1 LATKF
6 FALIFHR
13 HMDTGRFPVWPVCRA
28 VFVAALGGLLLSCG
42 GNYTKQVST
51 VTGTTK
57 YLNPNLATQKAEG
70 FETLQINDHGVA
82 EFKVMQRLNAP
93 EYEAPVVQTSQVE
106 GKRPN
111 PIGTSFGTVI
121 TIGLYPLLAPKA
133 FFENTLGHQT
143 SEQVLSTETDK
154 SQEVAT
160 RRLEWVTLPL
170 KTAEIEVQGLGQ
182 PIRRSVKADNAGAF
196 QLDLSTQLM
205 GWLMANEGS
214 PRLRFVCVSCTSNV
228 EDKLVVREKSIP
240 FEVPPVWRLIAS
252 NRRAAQ
258 ANWAADRGIL
268 GDDTNADPRSGRG
281 SAITW
286 REVFAEIQR
295 QSERQL
301 RRMAELPKALVD
313 ENAALLRAKP
323 SPDASITRDEFESKE
338 EFDARLRTARIAE
351 QNKVVAFNRQVE
363 ALDQKIR
370 QFQNSVPKTLSRA
383 QQIQII
389 NETMSDLVGDPVV
402 KSVAYDP
409 DIKRF
414 IVKVAGARQGD
425 RSDVVFTMVTSEE
438 VRANDARELKP
449 QLFYARVFVNLA
461 LTDKGI
467 NPASAQLAVNNRIL
481 EMRYVDKVELP
492 VFETA
497 RLELPAFV
505 LPRKIEPNGVTV
517 TPLVLSEDP
526 EAARMRER
534 LGKLRQDISEKQS
547 STEKDRMRDEI
558 RALEG
563 QLKKMTEGDFV
574 DDLKPLI
581 AGLPARPA
589 NSNVLAMVTGIAEY
603 AELPSVSFADR
614 SAQSFSELIQRQ
626 YGITPANLTLLTNQ
640 EATGVRWMGRLQ
652 AIAKRATENDRLIV
666 YYAGHGAPTPSGK
679 TTILVPQ
686 DSSSNIPEDS
696 PFRLSEIYKILLSS
710 RAKQILV
717 VLDTCFSGRTDDNS
731 LIFKDVAPA
740 FLTSQSGISPPA
752 DPRMTVLT
760 GGGPNDFA
768 NALRPK
774 GHRLF
779 TYHLLKEWARSGAVG
794 RERYALVVDAVAQDA
809 YALKPAFEQRPLWI
823 GSEVPMVK

>member
-1 LATKF
+1 
-6 FALIFHR
+6 
-13 HMDTGRFPVWPVCRA
+13 MNPGRSSAWSVYRA
-28 VFVAALGGLLLSCG
+28 VLAAALGGALLSCG
-42 GNYTKQVST
+42 GTYTKQVST

-70 FETLQINDHGVA
+70 FETLQVNDHGVA
-82 EFKVMQRLNAP
+82 EFKLTQRLNAP

-106 GKRPN
+106 GKHPN

-133 FFENTLGHQT
+133 FFENTVGHQT

-154 SQEVAT
+154 SKEVAT
-160 RRLEWVTLPL
+160 KRLEWVTLPL
-170 KTAEIEVQGLGQ
+170 KTAEIEVQGLGR
-182 PIRRSVKADNAGAF
+182 PIRQSVKTDNAGAF

-205 GWLMANEGS
+205 GWLMANEGA
-214 PRLRFVCVSCTSNV
+214 PKIRFVCLSCVSNV
-228 EDKLVVREKSIP
+228 DDKIVSREKSVG
-240 FEVPPVWRLIAS
+240 FEVPQLWRLIAS
-252 NRRAAQ
+252 NRRGTQ
-258 ANWAADRGIL
+258 ATWAADRGIL
-268 GDDTNADPRSGRG
+268 GEDTNADPRSGRG
-281 SAITW
+281 NSITW

-301 RRMAELPKALVD
+301 RKMAEIPRALLD
-313 ENAALLRAKP
+313 ENSALLRSKP

-338 EFDARLRTARIAE
+338 EFDARLRAARLAE
-351 QNKVVAFNRQVE
+351 QNKVAEFNRQVE
-363 ALDQKIR
+363 MLDRKIR

-389 NETMSDLVGDPVV
+389 NETLSELVGDPVV

-409 DIKRF
+409 DIRRF

-461 LTDKGI
+461 LSDKGI

-481 EMRYVDKVELP
+481 DMRYVDKVDLP

-497 RLELPAFV
+497 RLEIPPFI
-505 LPRKIEPNGVTV
+505 LPRKIEQNGVTV
-517 TPLVLSEDP
+517 TPLALAEDP

-534 LGKLRQDISEKQS
+534 LSKVREDISEKQS

-558 RALEG
+558 RVLEG

-581 AGLPARPA
+581 AGLPARAA
-589 NSNVLAMVTGIAEY
+589 NGNVLAMVTGIAEY

-614 SAQSFSELIQRQ
+614 SAQSFADLVQRQ
-626 YGITPANLTLLTNQ
+626 YGITPANLTLLTNRD
-640 EATGVRWMGRLQ
+640 ATGVRWMGRLQ
-652 AIAKRATENDRLIV
+652 ALARRATENDKLIV

-686 DSSSNIPEDS
+686 DSSANIPEDS
-696 PFRLSEIYKILLSS
+696 PFRLSEVYKILLSS

-731 LIFKDVAPA
+731 LIFKDVAPVSI
-740 FLTSQSGISPPA
+740 TTQSGISPPA

-768 NALRPK
+768 NALRPR

-779 TYHLLKEWARSGAVG
+779 TYHLLKEWARTGVVG
-794 RERYALVVDAVAQDA
+794 RERYTTVVDAVAQDA
-809 YALKPAFEQRPLWI
+809 YAMKPAFEQRPLWI
-823 GSEVPMVK
+823 GSELPMAK

>member
-1 LATKF
+1 
-6 FALIFHR
+6 
-13 HMDTGRFPVWPVCRA
+13 MNPGRSSAWSVYRA
-28 VFVAALGGLLLSCG
+28 VLAAALGGALLSCG
-42 GNYTKQVST
+42 GTYTKQVST

-70 FETLQINDHGVA
+70 FETVQVNDHGVA
-82 EFKVMQRLNAP
+82 EFKLTQRLNAP

-106 GKRPN
+106 GKHPN

-133 FFENTLGHQT
+133 FFENTVGHQT

-154 SQEVAT
+154 SKEVAT
-160 RRLEWVTLPL
+160 KRLEWVTLPL
-170 KTAEIEVQGLGQ
+170 KTAEIEVQGLGR
-182 PIRRSVKADNAGAF
+182 PIRQSVKTDNAGAF

-205 GWLMANEGS
+205 GWLMANEGA
-214 PRLRFVCVSCTSNV
+214 PKIRFVCLSCVSNV
-228 EDKLVVREKSIP
+228 DDKIVSREKSVG
-240 FEVPPVWRLIAS
+240 FEVPQLWRLIAS
-252 NRRAAQ
+252 NRRGTQ
-258 ANWAADRGIL
+258 ATWAADRGIL
-268 GDDTNADPRSGRG
+268 GEDTNADPRSGRG
-281 SAITW
+281 NSITW

-301 RRMAELPKALVD
+301 RKMAEIPRALLD
-313 ENAALLRAKP
+313 ENSALLRSKP

-338 EFDARLRTARIAE
+338 EFDARLRAARLAE
-351 QNKVVAFNRQVE
+351 QNKVAEFNRQVE
-363 ALDQKIR
+363 MLDRKIR

-389 NETMSDLVGDPVV
+389 NETLSELVGDPVV

-409 DIKRF
+409 DIRRF

-461 LTDKGI
+461 LSEKGI

-481 EMRYVDKVELP
+481 DMRYVDKVDLP

-497 RLELPAFV
+497 RLEIPPFV
-505 LPRKIEPNGVTV
+505 LPRKIEQNGVTV
-517 TPLVLSEDP
+517 TPLALAEDP

-534 LGKLRQDISEKQS
+534 LSKLREDISEKQS

-558 RALEG
+558 RVLEG

-581 AGLPARPA
+581 AGLPARAA
-589 NSNVLAMVTGIAEY
+589 NGNVLAMVTGIAEY

-614 SAQSFSELIQRQ
+614 SAQSFADLVQRQ
-626 YGITPANLTLLTNQ
+626 YGITPANLTLLTNRD
-640 EATGVRWMGRLQ
+640 ATGVRWMGRLQ
-652 AIAKRATENDRLIV
+652 ALARRATENDKLIV

-686 DSSSNIPEDS
+686 DSSANIPEDS
-696 PFRLSEIYKILLSS
+696 PFRLSEVYKILLSS

-731 LIFKDVAPA
+731 LIFKDVAPVSI
-740 FLTSQSGISPPA
+740 TTQSGISPPA

-768 NALRPK
+768 NALRPR

-779 TYHLLKEWARSGAVG
+779 TYHLLKEWARTGVVG
-794 RERYALVVDAVAQDA
+794 RERYTTVVDAVAQDA
-809 YALKPAFEQRPLWI
+809 YAMKPAFEQRPLWI
-823 GSEVPMVK
+823 GSELPMAK

>member
-1 LATKF
+1 MNPGQSSAWS
-6 FALIFHR
+6 
-13 HMDTGRFPVWPVCRA
+13 VYRA
-28 VFVAALGGLLLSCG
+28 VLAAALGGALLSCG
-42 GNYTKQVST
+42 GTYTKQVST

-70 FETLQINDHGVA
+70 FETLQVNDHGVA
-82 EFKVMQRLNAP
+82 EFKMMQRLNAP

-106 GKRPN
+106 GKHPN

-133 FFENTLGHQT
+133 FFENTVGHQT

-154 SQEVAT
+154 SKEVAT
-160 RRLEWVTLPL
+160 KRLEWVTLPL
-170 KTAEIEVQGLGQ
+170 KTAEIEVQGLGR
-182 PIRRSVKADNAGAF
+182 PIRQSVKADNAGAF
-196 QLDLSTQLM
+196 QFDLSTQLM
-205 GWLMANEGS
+205 GWLMANEGA
-214 PRLRFVCVSCTSNV
+214 PKIRFVCLSCVSNV
-228 EDKLVVREKSIP
+228 DDKSVTREKSVG
-240 FEVPPVWRLIAS
+240 FEVPQVWRLIAS
-252 NRRAAQ
+252 NRRGAQ
-258 ANWAADRGIL
+258 ATWAADRGIL
-268 GDDTNADPRSGRG
+268 GEDTNADPRSGRG
-281 SAITW
+281 NSITW

-301 RRMAELPKALVD
+301 RKMAEIPRALVD
-313 ENAALLRAKP
+313 ENSALLRSKP

-338 EFDARLRTARIAE
+338 EFDARLRAARLAE
-351 QNKVVAFNRQVE
+351 QNKVAEFNRQVE
-363 ALDQKIR
+363 MLDRKIR

-389 NETMSDLVGDPVV
+389 NETLSELVGDPVV

-409 DIKRF
+409 DIRHF

-461 LTDKGI
+461 LSEKGI

-481 EMRYVDKVELP
+481 DMRYVDKVDLP

-497 RLELPAFV
+497 RLEIPPFV
-505 LPRKIEPNGVTV
+505 LPRKIEQNGVTV
-517 TPLVLSEDP
+517 TPLALAEDP

-534 LGKLRQDISEKQS
+534 LSKLREDISEKQS

-558 RALEG
+558 RVLEG

-581 AGLPARPA
+581 AGLPARVA
-589 NSNVLAMVTGIAEY
+589 NGNVLAMVTGIAEY

-614 SAQSFSELIQRQ
+614 SAQSFADLVQRQ
-626 YGITPANLTLLTNQ
+626 YGITPANLTLLTNRD
-640 EATGVRWMGRLQ
+640 ATGVRWMGRLQ
-652 AIAKRATENDRLIV
+652 ALARRATENDKLIV

-686 DSSSNIPEDS
+686 DSSANIPEDS
-696 PFRLSEIYKILLSS
+696 PFRLSEVYKILLSS

-731 LIFKDVAPA
+731 LIFKDVAPVSI
-740 FLTSQSGISPPA
+740 TTQSGISPPA

-768 NALRPK
+768 NALRPR

-779 TYHLLKEWARSGAVG
+779 TYHLLKEWARTGVVG
-794 RERYALVVDAVAQDA
+794 RERYTTVVDAVAQDA
-809 YALKPAFEQRPLWI
+809 YAMKPAFEQRPLWI
-823 GSEVPMVK
+823 GSELPMAK

>member
-1 LATKF
+1 
-6 FALIFHR
+6 
-13 HMDTGRFPVWPVCRA
+13 MNPGRSSCWSVYRA
-28 VFVAALGGLLLSCG
+28 VLAAALGGALLSCG
-42 GNYTKQVST
+42 GTYTKQVST

-70 FETLQINDHGVA
+70 FETLQVNDHGVA
-82 EFKVMQRLNAP
+82 EFKMMQRLNAP

-106 GKRPN
+106 GKHPN

-133 FFENTLGHQT
+133 FFENTVGHQT

-154 SQEVAT
+154 SKEVAT
-160 RRLEWVTLPL
+160 KRFEWVTLPL
-170 KTAEIEVQGLGQ
+170 KTAEIEVQGLGR
-182 PIRRSVKADNAGAF
+182 PIRQSVKADNAGAF
-196 QLDLSTQLM
+196 QFDLSTQLM
-205 GWLMANEGS
+205 GWLMANEGA
-214 PRLRFVCVSCTSNV
+214 PKIRFVCLSCVSNV
-228 EDKLVVREKSIP
+228 DDKSVTREKSVG
-240 FEVPPVWRLIAS
+240 FEVPQVWRLIAS
-252 NRRAAQ
+252 NRRGAQ
-258 ANWAADRGIL
+258 ASWAADRGIL
-268 GDDTNADPRSGRG
+268 GEDTNADPRSGRG
-281 SAITW
+281 NSITW

-301 RRMAELPKALVD
+301 RKMAEIPRALVD
-313 ENAALLRAKP
+313 ENSALLRSKP

-338 EFDARLRTARIAE
+338 EFDARLRAARLAE
-351 QNKVVAFNRQVE
+351 QNKVAEFNRQVE
-363 ALDQKIR
+363 VLDKKIR

-389 NETMSDLVGDPVV
+389 NETLSELVGDPVV

-409 DIKRF
+409 DIRRF

-461 LTDKGI
+461 LSEKGI

-481 EMRYVDKVELP
+481 DMRYVDKVDLP

-497 RLELPAFV
+497 RLEIPPFV
-505 LPRKIEPNGVTV
+505 LPRKIEQNGVTV
-517 TPLVLSEDP
+517 TPLALAEDP

-534 LGKLRQDISEKQS
+534 LSKLREDISEKQS

-558 RALEG
+558 RVLEG

-581 AGLPARPA
+581 AGLPARAA
-589 NSNVLAMVTGIAEY
+589 NGNVLAMVTGIAEY

-614 SAQSFSELIQRQ
+614 SAQSFADLVQRQ
-626 YGITPANLTLLTNQ
+626 YGITPANLTLLTNRD
-640 EATGVRWMGRLQ
+640 ATGVRWMGRLQ
-652 AIAKRATENDRLIV
+652 ALARRATENDKLIV

-686 DSSSNIPEDS
+686 DSSANIPEDS
-696 PFRLSEIYKILLSS
+696 PFRLSEVYKILLSS

-731 LIFKDVAPA
+731 LIFKDVAPVSI
-740 FLTSQSGISPPA
+740 TTQSGISPPA

-768 NALRPK
+768 NALRPR

-779 TYHLLKEWARSGAVG
+779 TYHLLKEWARTGVVG
-794 RERYALVVDAVAQDA
+794 RERYTTVVDAVAQDA
-809 YALKPAFEQRPLWI
+809 YAMKPAFEQRPLWI
-823 GSEVPMVK
+823 GSELPMVK

>member
-1 LATKF
+1 M
-6 FALIFHR
+6 HPS
-13 HMDTGRFPVWPVCRA
+13 RFTTSSVFRA
-28 VFVAALGGLLLSCG
+28 VLYAAIGVSLLSCG

-82 EFKVMQRLNAP
+82 EFKVTQRLNAP
-93 EYEAPVVQTSQVE
+93 EFEAPVVQTSQVE
-106 GKRPN
+106 GKHPN

-133 FFENTLGHQT
+133 FFENTVGHQT

-154 SQEVAT
+154 SKEVAT
-160 RRLEWVTLPL
+160 KRFEWVTLPL
-170 KTAEIEVQGLGQ
+170 KTADIEIQGLGK
-182 PIRRSVKADNAGAF
+182 PIRQSLKADKSGVF
-196 QLDLSTQLM
+196 QLDLSAPLM
-205 GWLMANEGS
+205 NWLITNEGS
-214 PRLRFVCVSCTSNV
+214 PRLRFVCLSCTSNV
-228 EDKLVVREKSIP
+228 EDKLVARDMAMG

-252 NRRAAQ
+252 NRRGAQ
-258 ANWAADRGIL
+258 ATWAADRGIL

-281 SAITW
+281 TAITW
-286 REVFAEIQR
+286 REVFAEVQR

-301 RRMAELPKALVD
+301 RKMAEIPRALVD
-313 ENAALLRAKP
+313 ENNALLRSKP
-323 SPDASITRDEFESKE
+323 SPDAAITRDEFESKE
-338 EFDARLRTARIAE
+338 EFDARLRSARLAE
-351 QNKVVAFNRQVE
+351 QNKVTEFNRQVE
-363 ALDQKIR
+363 ALDKKIR
-370 QFQNSVPKTLSRA
+370 QFQSSVPKTLSRA
-383 QQIQII
+383 QQIQVI
-389 NETMSDLVGDPVV
+389 NETMSDLVGDPVI

-409 DIKRF
+409 DIRRF
-414 IVKVAGARQGD
+414 IVKVAGARQTE
-425 RSDVVFTMVTSEE
+425 RSDVVFTMVTSDE
-438 VRANDARELKP
+438 VRANEARELKP

-461 LTDKGI
+461 LSDKGI
-467 NPASAQLAVNNRIL
+467 SPASAQLAVNNRIL

-492 VFETA
+492 VLETV
-497 RLELPAFV
+497 RLESGTVAPFPLA
-505 LPRKIEPNGVTV
+505 RKIDQTGATV
-517 TPLVLSEDP
+517 KALTLTEDP

-534 LGKLRQDISEKQS
+534 LNKLREDISEKQS

-563 QLKKMTEGDFV
+563 QLKKLTEGDFV

-581 AGLPARPA
+581 AGLPARAA
-589 NSNVLAMVTGIAEY
+589 NGNVLAMVTGIAEY

-614 SAQSFSELIQRQ
+614 SAQSFADLVQRQ
-626 YGITPANLTLLTNQ
+626 YGITPANLILLTNQ
-640 EATGVRWMGRLQ
+640 DATGVRWMGRLQ
-652 AIAKRATENDRLIV
+652 TLARRATENDKLIV

-686 DSSSNIPEDS
+686 DSSANIPEDS
-696 PFRLSEIYKILLSS
+696 PFRLSEVYKILLSS

-731 LIFKDVAPA
+731 LIFKDVAPVL
-740 FLTSQSGISPPA
+740 LTTQSGISPPA

-768 NALRPK
+768 NALRPR

-779 TYHLLKEWARSGAVG
+779 TYHLLKEWARTGVVG
-794 RERYALVVDAVAQDA
+794 RDRYAVVIDAVAQDA

-823 GSEVPMVK
+823 GSEMPMAK

>member
-1 LATKF
+1 
-6 FALIFHR
+6 
-13 HMDTGRFPVWPVCRA
+13 MNPGRFAPSALCRA
-28 VFVAALGGLLLSCG
+28 VLYAAVGGILLSCG

-70 FETLQINDHGVA
+70 FETLQVNDHGVA

-106 GKRPN
+106 GKHPN

-133 FFENTLGHQT
+133 FFENTIGHQT

-154 SQEVAT
+154 SKEVAT
-160 RRLEWVTLPL
+160 KRFEWVALPL
-170 KTAEIEVQGLGQ
+170 KTVEIEVQGLGR
-182 PIRRSVKADNAGAF
+182 PIRKSLKADTSGTF

-205 GWLMANEGS
+205 GWLMANEGE
-214 PRLRFVCVSCTSNV
+214 PKIRFVCVSCASNV
-228 EDKLVVREKSIP
+228 DDKLVTREKTLG
-240 FEVPPVWRLIAS
+240 FEVPQVWRLIAS
-252 NRRAAQ
+252 NRRGAQ
-258 ANWAADRGIL
+258 ATWAADRGLL
-268 GDDTNADPRSGRG
+268 GEDTNADPRSGRG
-281 SAITW
+281 NSITW

-301 RRMAELPKALVD
+301 RKMAEIPRALVD
-313 ENAALLRAKP
+313 ENSALLRSKP
-323 SPDASITRDEFESKE
+323 SPDAAITRDEFESKE
-338 EFDARLRTARIAE
+338 EFDVRLRSARLAE
-351 QNKVVAFNRQVE
+351 QNKVAEFNRQVE
-363 ALDQKIR
+363 ALDKKIR
-370 QFQNSVPKTLSRA
+370 QFQSSVPKTLSRA
-383 QQIQII
+383 QQIQVI

-414 IVKVAGARQGD
+414 IVKVAGARQAD
-425 RSDVVFTMVTSEE
+425 RSDVVFTMVTSDE

-461 LTDKGI
+461 LSEKGI
-467 NPASAQLAVNNRIL
+467 SPASAQLAVNNRIL

-492 VFETA
+492 VLETV
-497 RLELPAFV
+497 RLESGTVAPFPLA
-505 LPRKIEPNGVTV
+505 RKIDQTGVTV
-517 TPLVLSEDP
+517 KALTLTEDP

-534 LGKLRQDISEKQS
+534 LSKLREDISEKQS
-547 STEKDRMRDEI
+547 STEKDRMREEI
-558 RALEG
+558 RVLEG

-581 AGLPARPA
+581 AGLPARAA
-589 NSNVLAMVTGIAEY
+589 NGNVLAMVTGIAEY

-614 SAQSFSELIQRQ
+614 SAQSFADLVQRQ
-626 YGITPANLTLLTNQ
+626 YGITPANLVLLTNQ
-640 EATGVRWMGRLQ
+640 DATGVRWMGRLQ
-652 AIAKRATENDRLIV
+652 TLARRATENDKLIV

-686 DSSSNIPEDS
+686 DSSANIPEDS
-696 PFRLSEIYKILLSS
+696 PFRLSEVYKILLSS

-731 LIFKDVAPA
+731 LIFKDVAPVSI
-740 FLTSQSGISPPA
+740 TTQSGISPPA

-768 NALRPK
+768 NALRPR

-779 TYHLLKEWARSGAVG
+779 TYHLLKEWARTGVVG
-794 RERYALVVDAVAQDA
+794 RERYTVVAEAVAQDA

-823 GSEVPMVK
+823 GSEMPMAK

>member
-1 LATKF
+1 
-6 FALIFHR
+6 
-13 HMDTGRFPVWPVCRA
+13 MDTGRFPVWPVCRA

-214 PRLRFVCVSCTSNV
+214 PRLRFVCLSCTSNV

-240 FEVPPVWRLIAS
+240 FEVPPVWRLIAF

-338 EFDARLRTARIAE
+338 EFDARLRAARIAE

-363 ALDQKIR
+363 ALDKKIR

-640 EATGVRWMGRLQ
+640 DATGVRWMGRLQ

>member
-1 LATKF
+1 
-6 FALIFHR
+6 
-13 HMDTGRFPVWPVCRA
+13 M
-28 VFVAALGGLLLSCG
+28 
-42 GNYTKQVST
+42 
-51 VTGTTK
+51 
-57 YLNPNLATQKAEG
+57 
-70 FETLQINDHGVA
+70 
-82 EFKVMQRLNAP
+82 
-93 EYEAPVVQTSQVE
+93 
-106 GKRPN
+106 
-111 PIGTSFGTVI
+111 I

-133 FFENTLGHQT
+133 FFENTVAHQT

-154 SQEVAT
+154 SKEVAT
-160 RRLEWVTLPL
+160 KRLEWVTLPL
-170 KTAEIEVQGLGQ
+170 KTAEIEVQGLGR
-182 PIRRSVKADNAGAF
+182 PIRQSVKADNAGAF

-205 GWLMANEGS
+205 GWLMANEGA
-214 PRLRFVCVSCTSNV
+214 PKIRFVCLSCVSNV
-228 EDKLVVREKSIP
+228 DDKSVSREKSVG
-240 FEVPPVWRLIAS
+240 FEVPQVWRLIAS
-252 NRRAAQ
+252 NRRGAQ
-258 ANWAADRGIL
+258 ATWAADRGIL
-268 GDDTNADPRSGRG
+268 GEDTNADPRSGRG
-281 SAITW
+281 NSITW

-301 RRMAELPKALVD
+301 RKMAEIPRALVD
-313 ENAALLRAKP
+313 ENSALLRSKP

-338 EFDARLRTARIAE
+338 EFDARLRAARLAE
-351 QNKVVAFNRQVE
+351 QNKVAEFNRQVE
-363 ALDQKIR
+363 MLDRKIR

-389 NETMSDLVGDPVV
+389 NETLSELVGDPVV

-409 DIKRF
+409 DIRRF

-461 LTDKGI
+461 LSEKGI

-481 EMRYVDKVELP
+481 DMRYVDKVDLP

-497 RLELPAFV
+497 RLEIPPFV
-505 LPRKIEPNGVTV
+505 LPRKIEQNGVTV
-517 TPLVLSEDP
+517 TPLALAEDP

-534 LGKLRQDISEKQS
+534 LSKLREDISEKQS

-558 RALEG
+558 RVLEG

-581 AGLPARPA
+581 AGLPARAA
-589 NSNVLAMVTGIAEY
+589 NGNVLAMVTGIAEY

-614 SAQSFSELIQRQ
+614 SAQSFADLVQRQ
-626 YGITPANLTLLTNQ
+626 YGITPANLTLLTNRD
-640 EATGVRWMGRLQ
+640 ATGVRWMGRLQ
-652 AIAKRATENDRLIV
+652 ALARRATENDKLIV

-686 DSSSNIPEDS
+686 DSSANIPEDS
-696 PFRLSEIYKILLSS
+696 PFRLSEVYKILLSS

-731 LIFKDVAPA
+731 LIFKDVAPVSI
-740 FLTSQSGISPPA
+740 TTQSGISPPA

-768 NALRPK
+768 NALRPR

-779 TYHLLKEWARSGAVG
+779 TYHLLKEWARTGVVG
-794 RERYALVVDAVAQDA
+794 RERYTTVVDAVAQDA
-809 YALKPAFEQRPLWI
+809 YAMKPAFEQRPLWI
-823 GSEVPMVK
+823 GSELPMAK

>member
-1 LATKF
+1 MHPRRITASSVF
-6 FALIFHR
+6 RAL
-13 HMDTGRFPVWPVCRA
+13 
-28 VFVAALGGLLLSCG
+28 LGSAIGVSLLSCG

-82 EFKVMQRLNAP
+82 EFKVTQRLNAP
-93 EYEAPVVQTSQVE
+93 EFEAPVVQTSQIE
-106 GKRPN
+106 GKHPN

-133 FFENTLGHQT
+133 FFENTVGHQT

-154 SQEVAT
+154 SKEVAT
-160 RRLEWVTLPL
+160 KRFEWVTLPL
-170 KTAEIEVQGLGQ
+170 KNADIEIQGLGK
-182 PIRRSVKADNAGAF
+182 PIRQSLKADKSGVF
-196 QLDLSTQLM
+196 QLDLSTPLM
-205 GWLMANEGS
+205 NWLMANEGS

-228 EDKLVVREKSIP
+228 EDKLVVRDMAMG
-240 FEVPPVWRLIAS
+240 FEVPQVWRLIAS
-252 NRRAAQ
+252 NRRGAQ
-258 ANWAADRGIL
+258 ATWAADRGIL
-268 GDDTNADPRSGRG
+268 GDDNNSDPRSGRG

-286 REVFAEIQR
+286 REVFAEVQR

-301 RRMAELPKALVD
+301 RKMAEIPRALVD
-313 ENAALLRAKP
+313 ENNALLRSKP
-323 SPDASITRDEFESKE
+323 SPDAAITRDEFESKE
-338 EFDARLRTARIAE
+338 EFDARLRSARLAE
-351 QNKVVAFNRQVE
+351 QNKVAEFNRQVE
-363 ALDQKIR
+363 ALDKKIR
-370 QFQNSVPKTLSRA
+370 QFQSSVPKTLSRA
-383 QQIQII
+383 QQIQVI
-389 NETMSDLVGDPVV
+389 NETMGDLVGDPVV

-409 DIKRF
+409 DIRRF
-414 IVKVAGARQGD
+414 IVKVAGARQTE

-438 VRANDARELKP
+438 VRAGDARELKP

-461 LTDKGI
+461 LSDKGI
-467 NPASAQLAVNNRIL
+467 SPAAAQLVVNNRIL

-492 VFETA
+492 VLETV
-497 RLELPAFV
+497 RLESGTVAPFPLA
-505 LPRKIEPNGVTV
+505 RKIDQSGVTV
-517 TPLVLSEDP
+517 KALTLTEDP

-534 LGKLRQDISEKQS
+534 LNKLREDISEKQS

-581 AGLPARPA
+581 AGLPARAA
-589 NSNVLAMVTGIAEY
+589 NGNVLAMVTGIAEY

-614 SAQSFSELIQRQ
+614 SAQSFADLVQRQ
-626 YGITPANLTLLTNQ
+626 YGITPANMILLTNQ
-640 EATGVRWMGRLQ
+640 DATGVRWMGRLQ
-652 AIAKRATENDRLIV
+652 TLARRATENDKLIV

-686 DSSSNIPEDS
+686 DSSANIPEDS
-696 PFRLSEIYKILLSS
+696 PFRLSEVYKILLSS

-731 LIFKDVAPA
+731 LIFKDVAPVS
-740 FLTSQSGISPPA
+740 LTTQSGISPPA

-768 NALRPK
+768 NALRPR

-779 TYHLLKEWARSGAVG
+779 TYHLLKEWARTGVVG
-794 RERYALVVDAVAQDA
+794 RDRYAVVIDAVAQDA

-823 GSEVPMVK
+823 GSEMPMAK

>member
-1 LATKF
+1 
-6 FALIFHR
+6 
-13 HMDTGRFPVWPVCRA
+13 MNPGRSSAWSVYRA
-28 VFVAALGGLLLSCG
+28 VLAAALGGALLSCG
-42 GNYTKQVST
+42 GTYTKQVST

-70 FETLQINDHGVA
+70 FETLQVNDHGVA
-82 EFKVMQRLNAP
+82 EFKLTQRLNAP

-106 GKRPN
+106 GKHPN

-133 FFENTLGHQT
+133 FFENTVGHQT

-154 SQEVAT
+154 SKEVAT
-160 RRLEWVTLPL
+160 KRLEWVTLPL
-170 KTAEIEVQGLGQ
+170 KTAEIEVQGLGR
-182 PIRRSVKADNAGAF
+182 PIRQSVKTDNAGAF

-205 GWLMANEGS
+205 GWLMANEGA
-214 PRLRFVCVSCTSNV
+214 PKIRFVCLSCVSNV
-228 EDKLVVREKSIP
+228 DDKIVSREKSVG
-240 FEVPPVWRLIAS
+240 FEVPQLWRLIAS
-252 NRRAAQ
+252 NRRGTQ
-258 ANWAADRGIL
+258 ATWAADRGIL
-268 GDDTNADPRSGRG
+268 GEDTNADPRSGRG
-281 SAITW
+281 NSITW

-301 RRMAELPKALVD
+301 RKMAEIPRALLD
-313 ENAALLRAKP
+313 ENSALLRSKP

-338 EFDARLRTARIAE
+338 EFDARLRAARLAE
-351 QNKVVAFNRQVE
+351 QNKVAEFNRQVE
-363 ALDQKIR
+363 MLDRKIR

-389 NETMSDLVGDPVV
+389 NETLSELVGDPVV

-409 DIKRF
+409 DIRRF

-461 LTDKGI
+461 LSEKGI

-481 EMRYVDKVELP
+481 DMRYVDKVDLP

-497 RLELPAFV
+497 RLEIPPFI
-505 LPRKIEPNGVTV
+505 LPRKIEQNGVTV
-517 TPLVLSEDP
+517 TPLALAEDP

-534 LGKLRQDISEKQS
+534 LSKLREDISEKQS

-558 RALEG
+558 RVLEG

-581 AGLPARPA
+581 AGLPARAA
-589 NSNVLAMVTGIAEY
+589 NGNVLAMVTGIAEY

-614 SAQSFSELIQRQ
+614 SAQSFADLVQRQ
-626 YGITPANLTLLTNQ
+626 YGITPANLTLLTNRD
-640 EATGVRWMGRLQ
+640 ATGVRWMGRLQ
-652 AIAKRATENDRLIV
+652 ALARRATENDKLIV

-686 DSSSNIPEDS
+686 DSSANIPEDS
-696 PFRLSEIYKILLSS
+696 PFRLSEVYKILLSS

-731 LIFKDVAPA
+731 LIFKDVAPVSI
-740 FLTSQSGISPPA
+740 TTQSGISPPA

-768 NALRPK
+768 NALRPR

-779 TYHLLKEWARSGAVG
+779 TYHLLKEWARTGVVG
-794 RERYALVVDAVAQDA
+794 RERYTTVVDAVAQDA
-809 YALKPAFEQRPLWI
+809 YAMKPAFEQRPLWI
-823 GSEVPMVK
+823 GSELPMAK

>member
-1 LATKF
+1 
-6 FALIFHR
+6 
-13 HMDTGRFPVWPVCRA
+13 MNPGRSSAWSVYRA
-28 VFVAALGGLLLSCG
+28 VLAAALGSALLSCG
-42 GNYTKQVST
+42 GTYTKQVST

-70 FETLQINDHGVA
+70 FEMLQVNDHGVA
-82 EFKVMQRLNAP
+82 EFKLTQRLNAP

-106 GKRPN
+106 GKHPN

-133 FFENTLGHQT
+133 FFDNTVGHQT

-154 SQEVAT
+154 SKEVAT
-160 RRLEWVTLPL
+160 KRLEWVTLPL
-170 KTAEIEVQGLGQ
+170 KTAEIEVQGLGR
-182 PIRRSVKADNAGAF
+182 PIRQSVKTDNAGAF

-205 GWLMANEGS
+205 GWLMANEGA
-214 PRLRFVCVSCTSNV
+214 PKIRFVCLSCVSNV
-228 EDKLVVREKSIP
+228 DDKIVSREKSVG
-240 FEVPPVWRLIAS
+240 FEVPQLWRLIAS
-252 NRRAAQ
+252 NRRGTQ
-258 ANWAADRGIL
+258 ATWAADRGIL
-268 GDDTNADPRSGRG
+268 GEDTNADPRSGRG
-281 SAITW
+281 NSITW

-301 RRMAELPKALVD
+301 RKMAEIPRALLD
-313 ENAALLRAKP
+313 ENSALLRSKP

-338 EFDARLRTARIAE
+338 EFDARLRAARLAE
-351 QNKVVAFNRQVE
+351 QNKVAEFNRQVE
-363 ALDQKIR
+363 MLDRKIR

-389 NETMSDLVGDPVV
+389 NETLSELVGDPVV

-409 DIKRF
+409 DIRRF

-461 LTDKGI
+461 LSEKGI

-481 EMRYVDKVELP
+481 DMRYVDKVDLP

-497 RLELPAFV
+497 RLEIPPFI
-505 LPRKIEPNGVTV
+505 LPRKIEQSGVTV
-517 TPLVLSEDP
+517 TPLALAEDP

-534 LGKLRQDISEKQS
+534 LSKLREDISEKQS

-558 RALEG
+558 RVLEG

-581 AGLPARPA
+581 AGLPARAA
-589 NSNVLAMVTGIAEY
+589 NGNVLAMVTGIAEY

-614 SAQSFSELIQRQ
+614 SAQSFADLVQRQ
-626 YGITPANLTLLTNQ
+626 YGITPANLTLLTNRD
-640 EATGVRWMGRLQ
+640 ATGVRWMGRLQ
-652 AIAKRATENDRLIV
+652 ALARRATENDKLIV

-686 DSSSNIPEDS
+686 DSSANIPEDS
-696 PFRLSEIYKILLSS
+696 PFRLSEVYKILLSS

-731 LIFKDVAPA
+731 LIFKDVAPVSI
-740 FLTSQSGISPPA
+740 TTQSGISPPA

-768 NALRPK
+768 NALRPR

-779 TYHLLKEWARSGAVG
+779 TYHLLKEWARTGVVG
-794 RERYALVVDAVAQDA
+794 RERYTTVVDAVAQDA
-809 YALKPAFEQRPLWI
+809 YAMKPAFEQRPLWI
-823 GSEVPMVK
+823 GSELPMAK

>member
-1 LATKF
+1 MNPSRFTAPSVLR
-6 FALIFHR
+6 ALLY
-13 HMDTGRFPVWPVCRA
+13 
-28 VFVAALGGLLLSCG
+28 AALGCTLLSCG

-57 YLNPNLATQKAEG
+57 YLNPNLASQKAEG
-70 FETLQINDHGVA
+70 FETLQINGQGVA

-93 EYEAPVVQTSQVE
+93 EYEAPVVQTTQVE
-106 GKRPN
+106 GKHPN

-133 FFENTLGHQT
+133 FFENTIGHQT
-143 SEQVLSTETDK
+143 SEQVLSSETDK
-154 SQEVAT
+154 SKEVAT
-160 RRLEWVTLPL
+160 KRFEWVTLPL
-170 KTAEIEVQGLGQ
+170 KTAEIEVQGLGR
-182 PIRRSVKADNAGAF
+182 PIRQSLKADKSGSF
-196 QLDLSTQLM
+196 QWDLSPQLM
-205 GWLMANEGS
+205 GWLMANEGA
-214 PRLRFVCVSCTSNV
+214 PRLRFVCVSCVSNV
-228 EDKLVVREKSIP
+228 DDKVVAREKNLA
-240 FEVPPVWRLIAS
+240 FEVPQVWRLIAA
-252 NRRAAQ
+252 NRRGAQ
-258 ANWAADRGIL
+258 ARWAADRGL
-268 GDDTNADPRSGRG
+268 VGEDNNADPRSGRG
-281 SAITW
+281 SSITW

-301 RRMAELPKALVD
+301 RRMAEIPRALVD
-313 ENAALLRAKP
+313 ENAALLRSKP
-323 SPDASITRDEFESKE
+323 SPDAAITRDEFESKE
-338 EFDARLRTARIAE
+338 EFDTRLRAARLAE
-351 QNKVVAFNRQVE
+351 QNKVAEFNRQVE
-363 ALDQKIR
+363 ALDKKIR
-370 QFQNSVPKTLSRA
+370 QFQSSVPKTLSRG

-389 NETMSDLVGDPVV
+389 NEAMSDLVGDPVV

-409 DIKRF
+409 DIRRF
-414 IVKVAGARQGD
+414 IVKVAGARQAE

-461 LTDKGI
+461 LSDKGI
-467 NPASAQLAVNNRIL
+467 SPASAQLAVNNRIL

-492 VFETA
+492 VLETV
-497 RLELPAFV
+497 RLESGNVAPFPLA
-505 LPRKIEPNGVTV
+505 RKIDQTGVTV
-517 TPLVLSEDP
+517 KPLQLTEDP
-526 EAARMRER
+526 EAARLRNQ
-534 LGKLRQDISEKQS
+534 LSKLREDISEKQS

-581 AGLPARPA
+581 AGLPARAA
-589 NSNVLAMVTGIAEY
+589 NGNVLAMVTGIAEY

-614 SAQSFSELIQRQ
+614 SAQSFADLVQRQ
-626 YGITPANLTLLTNQ
+626 YGITPANLVLLTNQ
-640 EATGVRWMGRLQ
+640 DATGVRWMGRLQ
-652 AIAKRATENDRLIV
+652 TLARRATENDRLIV

-686 DSSSNIPEDS
+686 DSSANIPEDS
-696 PFRLSEIYKILLSS
+696 PFRLSEVYKILLSS

-731 LIFKDVAPA
+731 LIFKDVAPVSI
-740 FLTSQSGISPPA
+740 TTQSGISPPA

-768 NALRPK
+768 NALRPR

-779 TYHLLKEWARSGAVG
+779 TYHLLKEWARTGVVG
-794 RERYALVVDAVAQDA
+794 RERYTFVADAVTQDA

-823 GSEVPMVK
+823 GSELPMAK

>member
-1 LATKF
+1 
-6 FALIFHR
+6 
-13 HMDTGRFPVWPVCRA
+13 MNPGRSSCWSVYRA
-28 VFVAALGGLLLSCG
+28 VLAVAVGGALLSCG
-42 GNYTKQVST
+42 GTYTKQVST

-70 FETLQINDHGVA
+70 FETLQVNDHGVA
-82 EFKVMQRLNAP
+82 EFKMMQRLNAP

-106 GKRPN
+106 GKHPN

-133 FFENTLGHQT
+133 FFENTVGHQT

-154 SQEVAT
+154 SKEVAT
-160 RRLEWVTLPL
+160 KRFEWVTLPL
-170 KTAEIEVQGLGQ
+170 KTAEIEVQGLGR
-182 PIRRSVKADNAGAF
+182 PIRQSVKADNAGAF
-196 QLDLSTQLM
+196 QFDLSTQLM
-205 GWLMANEGS
+205 GWLMANEGA
-214 PRLRFVCVSCTSNV
+214 PKIRFVCLSCVSNV
-228 EDKLVVREKSIP
+228 DDKSVTREKSVG
-240 FEVPPVWRLIAS
+240 FEVPQVWRLIAS
-252 NRRAAQ
+252 NRRGAQ
-258 ANWAADRGIL
+258 ASWAADRGIL
-268 GDDTNADPRSGRG
+268 GEDTNADPRSGRG
-281 SAITW
+281 NSITW

-301 RRMAELPKALVD
+301 RKMAEIPRALVD
-313 ENAALLRAKP
+313 ENSALLRSKP

-338 EFDARLRTARIAE
+338 EFDARLRAARLAE
-351 QNKVVAFNRQVE
+351 QNKVAEFNRQVE
-363 ALDQKIR
+363 VLDKKIR

-389 NETMSDLVGDPVV
+389 NETLSELVGDPVV

-409 DIKRF
+409 DIRRF

-461 LTDKGI
+461 LSEKGI

-481 EMRYVDKVELP
+481 DMRYVDKVDLP

-497 RLELPAFV
+497 RLEIPPFV
-505 LPRKIEPNGVTV
+505 LPRKIEQNGVTV
-517 TPLVLSEDP
+517 TPLALAEDP

-534 LGKLRQDISEKQS
+534 LSKLREDISEKQS

-558 RALEG
+558 RVLEG

-581 AGLPARPA
+581 AGLPARAA
-589 NSNVLAMVTGIAEY
+589 NGNVLAMVTGIAEY

-614 SAQSFSELIQRQ
+614 SAQSFADLVQRQ
-626 YGITPANLTLLTNQ
+626 YGITPANLTLLTNRD
-640 EATGVRWMGRLQ
+640 ATGVRWMGRLQ
-652 AIAKRATENDRLIV
+652 ALARRATENDKLIV

-686 DSSSNIPEDS
+686 DSSANIPEDS
-696 PFRLSEIYKILLSS
+696 PFRLSEVYKILLSS

-731 LIFKDVAPA
+731 LIFKDVAPVSI
-740 FLTSQSGISPPA
+740 TTQSGISPPA

-768 NALRPK
+768 NALRPR

-779 TYHLLKEWARSGAVG
+779 TYHLLKEWARTGVVG
-794 RERYALVVDAVAQDA
+794 RERYTTVVDAVAQDA
-809 YALKPAFEQRPLWI
+809 YAMKPAFEQRPLWI
-823 GSEVPMVK
+823 GSELPMVK

>member
-1 LATKF
+1 
-6 FALIFHR
+6 
-13 HMDTGRFPVWPVCRA
+13 M
-28 VFVAALGGLLLSCG
+28 LSCG

-70 FETLQINDHGVA
+70 FETLQVNDHGVA

-106 GKRPN
+106 GKHPN

-133 FFENTLGHQT
+133 FFENTIGHQT

-154 SQEVAT
+154 SKEVAT
-160 RRLEWVTLPL
+160 KRFEWVALPL
-170 KTAEIEVQGLGQ
+170 KTVEIEVQGLGR
-182 PIRRSVKADNAGAF
+182 PIRKSLKADTSGTF

-205 GWLMANEGS
+205 GWLMANEGE
-214 PRLRFVCVSCTSNV
+214 PKIRFVCVSCASNV
-228 EDKLVVREKSIP
+228 DDKLVTREKTLG
-240 FEVPPVWRLIAS
+240 FEVPQVWRLIAS
-252 NRRAAQ
+252 NRRGAQ
-258 ANWAADRGIL
+258 ATWAADRGLL
-268 GDDTNADPRSGRG
+268 GEDTNADPRSGRG
-281 SAITW
+281 NSITW

-301 RRMAELPKALVD
+301 RKMAEIPRALVD
-313 ENAALLRAKP
+313 ENSALLRSKP
-323 SPDASITRDEFESKE
+323 SPDAAITRDEFESKE
-338 EFDARLRTARIAE
+338 EFDVRLRSARLAE
-351 QNKVVAFNRQVE
+351 QNKVAEFNRQVE
-363 ALDQKIR
+363 ALDKKIR
-370 QFQNSVPKTLSRA
+370 QFQSSVPKTLSRA
-383 QQIQII
+383 QQIQVI

-414 IVKVAGARQGD
+414 IVKVAGARQAD

-461 LTDKGI
+461 LSEKGI
-467 NPASAQLAVNNRIL
+467 SPASAQLAVNNRIL

-492 VFETA
+492 VLETV
-497 RLELPAFV
+497 RLESGTVAPFPLA
-505 LPRKIEPNGVTV
+505 RKIDQTGVTV
-517 TPLVLSEDP
+517 KALTLTEDP

-534 LGKLRQDISEKQS
+534 LSKLREDISEKQS

-558 RALEG
+558 RVLEG

-581 AGLPARPA
+581 AGLPTRAA
-589 NSNVLAMVTGIAEY
+589 NGNVLAMVTGIAEY

-614 SAQSFSELIQRQ
+614 SAQSFADLVQRQ
-626 YGITPANLTLLTNQ
+626 YGITPANLVLLTNQ
-640 EATGVRWMGRLQ
+640 DATGVRWMGRLQ
-652 AIAKRATENDRLIV
+652 TLARRATENDKLIV

-686 DSSSNIPEDS
+686 DSSANIPEDS
-696 PFRLSEIYKILLSS
+696 PFRLSEVYKILLSS

-731 LIFKDVAPA
+731 LIFKDVAPVSI
-740 FLTSQSGISPPA
+740 TTQSGISPPA

-768 NALRPK
+768 NALRPR

-779 TYHLLKEWARSGAVG
+779 TYHLLKEWARTGVVG
-794 RERYALVVDAVAQDA
+794 RERYTVVAEAVAQDA

-823 GSEVPMVK
+823 GSEMPMAK

>member
-1 LATKF
+1 MNPSRFNASSVLLA
-6 FALIFHR
+6 LLYS
-13 HMDTGRFPVWPVCRA
+13 
-28 VFVAALGGLLLSCG
+28 ALGCTLLSCG

-57 YLNPNLATQKAEG
+57 YLNPNLASQKAEG
-70 FETLQINDHGVA
+70 FETLQINGQGVA

-93 EYEAPVVQTSQVE
+93 EYEAPVVQTTQVE
-106 GKRPN
+106 GKHPN

-133 FFENTLGHQT
+133 FFENTIGHQT
-143 SEQVLSTETDK
+143 SEQVLSSETDK
-154 SQEVAT
+154 SKEVAT
-160 RRLEWVTLPL
+160 KRFEWVTLPL
-170 KTAEIEVQGLGQ
+170 KTAEIEVQGLGR
-182 PIRRSVKADNAGAF
+182 PIRQSLKADKSGSF
-196 QLDLSTQLM
+196 QWDLSPQLM
-205 GWLMANEGS
+205 GWLMANEGA
-214 PRLRFVCVSCTSNV
+214 PRLRFVCVSCVSNV
-228 EDKLVVREKSIP
+228 DDKVVAREKNLA
-240 FEVPPVWRLIAS
+240 FEVPQMWRLIAA
-252 NRRAAQ
+252 NRRGAQ
-258 ANWAADRGIL
+258 ASWAADRGL
-268 GDDTNADPRSGRG
+268 VGEDNNADPRSGRG
-281 SAITW
+281 SSITW

-301 RRMAELPKALVD
+301 RRMAEIPRALVD
-313 ENAALLRAKP
+313 ENAALLRSKP
-323 SPDASITRDEFESKE
+323 SPDAAITRDEFESKE
-338 EFDARLRTARIAE
+338 EFDTRLRAARLAE
-351 QNKVVAFNRQVE
+351 QNKVAEFNRQVE
-363 ALDQKIR
+363 ALDKKIR
-370 QFQNSVPKTLSRA
+370 QFQSSVPKTLSRG

-389 NETMSDLVGDPVV
+389 NEAMSDLVGDPVV

-409 DIKRF
+409 DIRRF
-414 IVKVAGARQGD
+414 IVKVAGARQAE

-461 LTDKGI
+461 LSDKGI
-467 NPASAQLAVNNRIL
+467 SPASAQLAVNNRIL

-492 VFETA
+492 VLETV
-497 RLELPAFV
+497 RLESGNVAPFPLA
-505 LPRKIEPNGVTV
+505 RKIDQTGVTV
-517 TPLVLSEDP
+517 KPLQLTEDP
-526 EAARMRER
+526 EAARLRNQ
-534 LGKLRQDISEKQS
+534 LSKLREDISEKQS

-581 AGLPARPA
+581 AGLPARAA
-589 NSNVLAMVTGIAEY
+589 NGNVLAMVTGIAEY

-614 SAQSFSELIQRQ
+614 SAQSFADLVQRQ
-626 YGITPANLTLLTNQ
+626 YGITPANLVLLTNQ
-640 EATGVRWMGRLQ
+640 DATGVRWMGRLQ
-652 AIAKRATENDRLIV
+652 TLARRATENDRLIV

-686 DSSSNIPEDS
+686 DSSANIPEDS
-696 PFRLSEIYKILLSS
+696 PFRLSEVYKILLSS

-731 LIFKDVAPA
+731 LIFKDVAPVSI
-740 FLTSQSGISPPA
+740 TTQSGISPPA

-768 NALRPK
+768 NALRPR

-779 TYHLLKEWARSGAVG
+779 TYHLLKEWARTGVVG
-794 RERYALVVDAVAQDA
+794 RERYTVVADAVTQDA

-823 GSEVPMVK
+823 GSELPMAK

>member
-1 LATKF
+1 MNPSRFNASSVLR
-6 FALIFHR
+6 ALLYS
-13 HMDTGRFPVWPVCRA
+13 
-28 VFVAALGGLLLSCG
+28 ALGCTLLSCG

-57 YLNPNLATQKAEG
+57 YLNPNLASQKAEG
-70 FETLQINDHGVA
+70 FETLQINGQGVA

-93 EYEAPVVQTSQVE
+93 EYEAPVVQTTQVE
-106 GKRPN
+106 GKHPN

-133 FFENTLGHQT
+133 FFENTIGHQT
-143 SEQVLSTETDK
+143 SEQVLSSETDK
-154 SQEVAT
+154 SKEVAT
-160 RRLEWVTLPL
+160 KRFEWVTLPL
-170 KTAEIEVQGLGQ
+170 KTAEIEVQGLGR
-182 PIRRSVKADNAGAF
+182 PIRQSLKADKSGSF
-196 QLDLSTQLM
+196 QWDLSPQLM
-205 GWLMANEGS
+205 GWLMANEGA
-214 PRLRFVCVSCTSNV
+214 PRLRFVCLSCVSNV
-228 EDKLVVREKSIP
+228 DDKVVAREKNLA
-240 FEVPPVWRLIAS
+240 FEVPQVWRLIAA
-252 NRRAAQ
+252 NRRGAQ
-258 ANWAADRGIL
+258 ASWAADRGL
-268 GDDTNADPRSGRG
+268 VGEDNNADPRSGRG
-281 SAITW
+281 SSITW

-301 RRMAELPKALVD
+301 RRMAEIPRALVD
-313 ENAALLRAKP
+313 ENAALLRSKP
-323 SPDASITRDEFESKE
+323 SPDAAITRDEFESKE
-338 EFDARLRTARIAE
+338 EFDTRLRAARLAE
-351 QNKVVAFNRQVE
+351 QNKVAEFNRQVE
-363 ALDQKIR
+363 ALDKKIR
-370 QFQNSVPKTLSRA
+370 QFQSSVPKTLSRG

-389 NETMSDLVGDPVV
+389 NEAMSDLVGDPVV

-409 DIKRF
+409 DIRRF
-414 IVKVAGARQGD
+414 IVKVAGARQAE

-461 LTDKGI
+461 LSDKGI
-467 NPASAQLAVNNRIL
+467 SPASAQLAVNNRIL

-492 VFETA
+492 VLETV
-497 RLELPAFV
+497 RLESGNVAPFPLA
-505 LPRKIEPNGVTV
+505 RKIDQTGVTV
-517 TPLVLSEDP
+517 KPLQLTEDP
-526 EAARMRER
+526 EAARLRNQ
-534 LGKLRQDISEKQS
+534 LSKLREDISEKQS

-581 AGLPARPA
+581 AGLPARAA
-589 NSNVLAMVTGIAEY
+589 NGNVLAMVTGIAEY

-614 SAQSFSELIQRQ
+614 SAQSFADLVQRQ
-626 YGITPANLTLLTNQ
+626 YGITPANLVLLTNQ
-640 EATGVRWMGRLQ
+640 DATGVRWMGRLQ
-652 AIAKRATENDRLIV
+652 TLARRATENDRLIV

-686 DSSSNIPEDS
+686 DSSANIPEDS
-696 PFRLSEIYKILLSS
+696 PFRLSEVYKILLSS

-731 LIFKDVAPA
+731 LIFKDVAPVSI
-740 FLTSQSGISPPA
+740 TTQSGISPPA

-768 NALRPK
+768 NALRPR

-779 TYHLLKEWARSGAVG
+779 TYHLLKEWARTGVVG
-794 RERYALVVDAVAQDA
+794 RERYTVVADAVTQDA

-823 GSEVPMVK
+823 GSELPMAK

>member
-1 LATKF
+1 
-6 FALIFHR
+6 
-13 HMDTGRFPVWPVCRA
+13 MNPGRSSSWSVYRTMVA
-28 VFVAALGGLLLSCG
+28 AALGGALLSCG

-70 FETLQINDHGVA
+70 FETLQVNDHGVA

-106 GKRPN
+106 GKHPN

-133 FFENTLGHQT
+133 FFENTIGHQT

-154 SQEVAT
+154 SKEVAT
-160 RRLEWVTLPL
+160 KRFEWVTLPL
-170 KTAEIEVQGLGQ
+170 KTVEIEVQGLGR
-182 PIRRSVKADNAGAF
+182 PIRKSLKADTSGTF

-205 GWLMANEGS
+205 GWLMANEGE
-214 PRLRFVCVSCTSNV
+214 PKIRFVCVSCASNV
-228 EDKLVVREKSIP
+228 DDKLVTREKTLG
-240 FEVPPVWRLIAS
+240 FEVPQVWRLIAS
-252 NRRAAQ
+252 NRRGAQ
-258 ANWAADRGIL
+258 ATWAADRGLL
-268 GDDTNADPRSGRG
+268 GEDTNADPRSGRG
-281 SAITW
+281 NSITW

-301 RRMAELPKALVD
+301 RKMAEIPRALVD
-313 ENAALLRAKP
+313 ENSALLRSKP
-323 SPDASITRDEFESKE
+323 SPDAAITRDEFESKE
-338 EFDARLRTARIAE
+338 EFDVRLRSARLAE
-351 QNKVVAFNRQVE
+351 QNKVAEFNRQVE
-363 ALDQKIR
+363 ALDKKIR
-370 QFQNSVPKTLSRA
+370 QFQSSVPKTLSRA
-383 QQIQII
+383 QQIQVI

-414 IVKVAGARQGD
+414 IVKVAGARQAD

-461 LTDKGI
+461 LSEKGI
-467 NPASAQLAVNNRIL
+467 SPASAQLAVNNRIL

-492 VFETA
+492 VLETV
-497 RLELPAFV
+497 RLESGTVAPFPLA
-505 LPRKIEPNGVTV
+505 RKIDQTGVTV
-517 TPLVLSEDP
+517 KALTLTEDP

-534 LGKLRQDISEKQS
+534 LSKLREDISEKQS

-558 RALEG
+558 RVLEG

-581 AGLPARPA
+581 AGLPAGAA
-589 NSNVLAMVTGIAEY
+589 NGNVLAMVTGIAEY

-614 SAQSFSELIQRQ
+614 SAQSFADLVQRQ
-626 YGITPANLTLLTNQ
+626 YGITPANLVLLTNQ
-640 EATGVRWMGRLQ
+640 DATGVRWMGRLQ
-652 AIAKRATENDRLIV
+652 TLARRATENDKLIV

-686 DSSSNIPEDS
+686 DSSANIPEDS
-696 PFRLSEIYKILLSS
+696 PFRLSEVYKILLSS

-731 LIFKDVAPA
+731 LIFKDVAPVSI
-740 FLTSQSGISPPA
+740 TTQSGISPPA

-768 NALRPK
+768 NALRPR

-779 TYHLLKEWARSGAVG
+779 TYHLLKEWARTGVVG
-794 RERYALVVDAVAQDA
+794 RERYTVVAEAVAQDA

-823 GSEVPMVK
+823 GSEMPMAK

>member
-1 LATKF
+1 MNSSRFTASSVLR
-6 FALIFHR
+6 ALLYS
-13 HMDTGRFPVWPVCRA
+13 
-28 VFVAALGGLLLSCG
+28 ALGCTLLSCG

-57 YLNPNLATQKAEG
+57 YLNPNLASQKAEG
-70 FETLQINDHGVA
+70 FETLQINGQGVA

-93 EYEAPVVQTSQVE
+93 EYEAPVVQTTQVE
-106 GKRPN
+106 GKHPN

-133 FFENTLGHQT
+133 FFENTIGHQT
-143 SEQVLSTETDK
+143 SEQVLSSETDK
-154 SQEVAT
+154 SKEVAT
-160 RRLEWVTLPL
+160 KRFEWVTLPL
-170 KTAEIEVQGLGQ
+170 KTAEIEVQGLGR
-182 PIRRSVKADNAGAF
+182 PIRQSLKADKSGSF
-196 QLDLSTQLM
+196 QWDLSPQLM
-205 GWLMANEGS
+205 GWLMANEGA
-214 PRLRFVCVSCTSNV
+214 PRLRFVCLSCVSNV
-228 EDKLVVREKSIP
+228 DDKVVAREKNLA
-240 FEVPPVWRLIAS
+240 FEVPQVWRLIAA
-252 NRRAAQ
+252 NRRGAQ
-258 ANWAADRGIL
+258 ASWAADRGL
-268 GDDTNADPRSGRG
+268 VGEDNNADPRSGRG
-281 SAITW
+281 SSITW

-301 RRMAELPKALVD
+301 RRMAEIPRALVD
-313 ENAALLRAKP
+313 ENAALLRSKP
-323 SPDASITRDEFESKE
+323 SPDAAITRDEFESKE
-338 EFDARLRTARIAE
+338 EFDTRLRAARLAE
-351 QNKVVAFNRQVE
+351 QNKVAEFNRQVE
-363 ALDQKIR
+363 ALDKKIR
-370 QFQNSVPKTLSRA
+370 QFQSSVPKTLSRG

-389 NETMSDLVGDPVV
+389 NEAMSDLVGDPVV

-409 DIKRF
+409 DIRRF
-414 IVKVAGARQGD
+414 IVKVAGARQAE

-461 LTDKGI
+461 LSDKGI
-467 NPASAQLAVNNRIL
+467 SPASAQLAVNNRIL

-492 VFETA
+492 VLETV
-497 RLELPAFV
+497 RLESGNVAPFPLA
-505 LPRKIEPNGVTV
+505 RKIDQTGVTV
-517 TPLVLSEDP
+517 KPLQLTEDP
-526 EAARMRER
+526 EAARLRNQ
-534 LGKLRQDISEKQS
+534 LSKLREDISEKQS

-581 AGLPARPA
+581 AGLPARAA
-589 NSNVLAMVTGIAEY
+589 NGNVLAMVTGIAEY

-614 SAQSFSELIQRQ
+614 SAQSFADLVQRQ
-626 YGITPANLTLLTNQ
+626 YGITPANLVLLTNQ
-640 EATGVRWMGRLQ
+640 DATGVRWMGRLQ
-652 AIAKRATENDRLIV
+652 TLARRATENDRLIV

-686 DSSSNIPEDS
+686 DSSANIPEDS
-696 PFRLSEIYKILLSS
+696 PFRLSEVYKILLSS

-731 LIFKDVAPA
+731 LIFKDVAPVSI
-740 FLTSQSGISPPA
+740 TTQSGISPPA

-768 NALRPK
+768 NALRPR

-779 TYHLLKEWARSGAVG
+779 TYHLLKEWARTGVVG
-794 RERYALVVDAVAQDA
+794 RERYTVVADAVTQDA

-823 GSEVPMVK
+823 GSELPMAK

>member
-1 LATKF
+1 
-6 FALIFHR
+6 
-13 HMDTGRFPVWPVCRA
+13 MNPGRSSAWSVYRA
-28 VFVAALGGLLLSCG
+28 VLAAALGGALLSCG
-42 GNYTKQVST
+42 GTYTKQVST

-70 FETLQINDHGVA
+70 FETLQVNDHGVA
-82 EFKVMQRLNAP
+82 EFKLTQRLNAP

-106 GKRPN
+106 GKHPN

-133 FFENTLGHQT
+133 FFENTVGHQT

-154 SQEVAT
+154 SKEVAT
-160 RRLEWVTLPL
+160 KRLEWVTLPL
-170 KTAEIEVQGLGQ
+170 KTAEIEVQGLGR
-182 PIRRSVKADNAGAF
+182 PIRQSVKTDNAGAF

-205 GWLMANEGS
+205 GWLMANEGA
-214 PRLRFVCVSCTSNV
+214 PKIRFVCLSCVSNV
-228 EDKLVVREKSIP
+228 DDKIVSREKSVG
-240 FEVPPVWRLIAS
+240 FEVPQLWRLIAS
-252 NRRAAQ
+252 NRRGTQ
-258 ANWAADRGIL
+258 ATWAADRGIL
-268 GDDTNADPRSGRG
+268 GEDTNADPRSGRG
-281 SAITW
+281 NSITW

-301 RRMAELPKALVD
+301 RKMAEIPRALLD
-313 ENAALLRAKP
+313 ENSALLRSKP

-338 EFDARLRTARIAE
+338 EFDARLRAARLAE
-351 QNKVVAFNRQVE
+351 QNKVAEFNRQVE
-363 ALDQKIR
+363 MLDRKIR

-389 NETMSDLVGDPVV
+389 NETLSELVGDPVV

-409 DIKRF
+409 DIRRF

-461 LTDKGI
+461 LSDKGI

-481 EMRYVDKVELP
+481 DMRYVDKVDLP

-497 RLELPAFV
+497 RLEIPPFI
-505 LPRKIEPNGVTV
+505 LPRKIEQNGVTV
-517 TPLVLSEDP
+517 TPLALAEDP

-534 LGKLRQDISEKQS
+534 LSKLREDISEKQS

-558 RALEG
+558 RVLEG

-581 AGLPARPA
+581 AGLPARAA
-589 NSNVLAMVTGIAEY
+589 NGNVLAMVTGIAEY

-614 SAQSFSELIQRQ
+614 SAQSFADLVQRQ
-626 YGITPANLTLLTNQ
+626 YGITPANLTLLTNRD
-640 EATGVRWMGRLQ
+640 ATGVRWMGRLQ
-652 AIAKRATENDRLIV
+652 ALARRATENDKLIV

-686 DSSSNIPEDS
+686 DSSANIPEDS
-696 PFRLSEIYKILLSS
+696 PFRLSEVYKILLSS

-731 LIFKDVAPA
+731 LIFKDVAPVSI
-740 FLTSQSGISPPA
+740 TTQSGISPPA

-768 NALRPK
+768 NALRPR

-779 TYHLLKEWARSGAVG
+779 TYHLLKEWARTGVVG
-794 RERYALVVDAVAQDA
+794 RERYTTVVDAVAQDA
-809 YALKPAFEQRPLWI
+809 YAMKPAFEQRPLWI
-823 GSEVPMVK
+823 GSELPMAK

>member
-1 LATKF
+1 
-6 FALIFHR
+6 
-13 HMDTGRFPVWPVCRA
+13 MNPGRSSFCSVYRA
-28 VFVAALGGLLLSCG
+28 VLAAALGGALLSCG
-42 GNYTKQVST
+42 GTYTKQVST

-70 FETLQINDHGVA
+70 FETLQVNDHGVA
-82 EFKVMQRLNAP
+82 EFKMMQRLNAP

-106 GKRPN
+106 GKHPN

-133 FFENTLGHQT
+133 FFENTVGHQT

-154 SQEVAT
+154 SKEVAT
-160 RRLEWVTLPL
+160 KRLEWVTLPL
-170 KTAEIEVQGLGQ
+170 KTAEIEVQGLGR
-182 PIRRSVKADNAGAF
+182 PIRQSVKADNAGAF

-205 GWLMANEGS
+205 GWLMANEGA
-214 PRLRFVCVSCTSNV
+214 PKIRFVCLSCVSNV
-228 EDKLVVREKSIP
+228 DDKSVTREKSVG
-240 FEVPPVWRLIAS
+240 FEVPQVWRLIAS
-252 NRRAAQ
+252 NRRGAQ
-258 ANWAADRGIL
+258 ATWAADRGIL
-268 GDDTNADPRSGRG
+268 GEDTNADPRSGRG
-281 SAITW
+281 NSITW

-301 RRMAELPKALVD
+301 RKMAEIPRALVD
-313 ENAALLRAKP
+313 ENSALLRSKP

-338 EFDARLRTARIAE
+338 EFDARLRAARLAE
-351 QNKVVAFNRQVE
+351 QNKVAEFNRQVE
-363 ALDQKIR
+363 MLDRKIR

-389 NETMSDLVGDPVV
+389 NETLSELVGDPVV

-409 DIKRF
+409 DIRRF
-414 IVKVAGARQGD
+414 IIKVAGARQGD

-461 LTDKGI
+461 LSEKGI

-481 EMRYVDKVELP
+481 DMRYVDKVDLP

-497 RLELPAFV
+497 RLEIPPFV
-505 LPRKIEPNGVTV
+505 LPRKIEQNGVTV
-517 TPLVLSEDP
+517 TPLALAEDP

-534 LGKLRQDISEKQS
+534 LSKLREDISEKQS

-558 RALEG
+558 RVLEG

-581 AGLPARPA
+581 AGLPARAA
-589 NSNVLAMVTGIAEY
+589 NGNVLAMVTGIAEY

-614 SAQSFSELIQRQ
+614 SAQSFADLVQRQ
-626 YGITPANLTLLTNQ
+626 YGITPANLTLLTNRD
-640 EATGVRWMGRLQ
+640 ATGVRWMGRLQ
-652 AIAKRATENDRLIV
+652 ALARRATENDKLIV

-686 DSSSNIPEDS
+686 DSSANIPEDS
-696 PFRLSEIYKILLSS
+696 PFRLSEVYKILLSS

-731 LIFKDVAPA
+731 LIFKDVAPVSI
-740 FLTSQSGISPPA
+740 TTQSGISPPA

-768 NALRPK
+768 NALRPR

-779 TYHLLKEWARSGAVG
+779 TYHLLKEWARTGVVG
-794 RERYALVVDAVAQDA
+794 RERYTTVVDAVAQDA
-809 YALKPAFEQRPLWI
+809 YAMKPAFEQRPLWI
-823 GSEVPMVK
+823 GSELPMVK

>member
-1 LATKF
+1 
-6 FALIFHR
+6 
-13 HMDTGRFPVWPVCRA
+13 MNPGRCRPSDFCRA
-28 VFVAALGGLLLSCG
+28 LLYAAVGGILLSCG

-70 FETLQINDHGVA
+70 FETLQVNDHGVA

-106 GKRPN
+106 GKHPN

-133 FFENTLGHQT
+133 FFENTIGHQT

-154 SQEVAT
+154 SKEVAT
-160 RRLEWVTLPL
+160 KRMEWVTLPL
-170 KTAEIEVQGLGQ
+170 KTAEIEVQGLGR
-182 PIRRSVKADNAGAF
+182 PIRQSLKADKSGSF
-196 QLDLSTQLM
+196 QWDLSPQLM
-205 GWLMANEGS
+205 AWLMANEGA
-214 PRLRFVCVSCTSNV
+214 PRLRFVCLSCVSNV
-228 EDKLVVREKSIP
+228 DDKVVAREKNLG
-240 FEVPPVWRLIAS
+240 FEVPPVWRLIAA
-252 NRRAAQ
+252 NRRGAQ
-258 ANWAADRGIL
+258 ATWAADRGIV
-268 GDDTNADPRSGRG
+268 GEDTNADPRSGRG
-281 SAITW
+281 NSITW

-301 RRMAELPKALVD
+301 RRMAEIPRALVD
-313 ENAALLRAKP
+313 ENAALLRSKP
-323 SPDASITRDEFESKE
+323 SPDAAITRDEFESKE
-338 EFDARLRTARIAE
+338 EFDARLRAARLAE
-351 QNKVVAFNRQVE
+351 QNKVAEFNRQVE
-363 ALDQKIR
+363 ALDRKIR
-370 QFQNSVPKTLSRA
+370 QFQSGVPKTLSRG

-389 NETMSDLVGDPVV
+389 NEAMSDLVGDPVV

-414 IVKVAGARQGD
+414 IVKVAGARQAE

-461 LTDKGI
+461 LSEKGI
-467 NPASAQLAVNNRIL
+467 SPASAQLAVNNRIL
-481 EMRYVDKVELP
+481 EMRYVDKVTLP
-492 VFETA
+492 VLETV
-497 RLELPAFV
+497 RLESGNVAPFPIA
-505 LPRKIEPNGVTV
+505 RKIDQTGVTV
-517 TPLVLSEDP
+517 KPLQLAEDP
-526 EAARMRER
+526 EAARLRDQ
-534 LGKLRQDISEKQS
+534 LSKLREDISDKQS

-581 AGLPARPA
+581 AGLPARAA
-589 NSNVLAMVTGIAEY
+589 NGNVLAMVTGIAEY

-614 SAQSFSELIQRQ
+614 SAQSFADLVQRQ
-626 YGITPANLTLLTNQ
+626 YGITPANLVVLTNQ
-640 EATGVRWMGRLQ
+640 DATGVRWMGRLQ
-652 AIAKRATENDRLIV
+652 TLARRATENDRLIV

-686 DSSSNIPEDS
+686 DSSANIPEDS
-696 PFRLSEIYKILLSS
+696 PFRLSEVYKILLSS

-731 LIFKDVAPA
+731 LIFKDVAPVSI
-740 FLTSQSGISPPA
+740 TTQSGISPPA

-768 NALRPK
+768 NALRPR

-779 TYHLLKEWARSGAVG
+779 TYHLLKEWARTGVVG
-794 RERYALVVDAVAQDA
+794 RERYTVVADAVTQDA

-823 GSEVPMVK
+823 GSEMPMAK

>member
-1 LATKF
+1 
-6 FALIFHR
+6 
-13 HMDTGRFPVWPVCRA
+13 M
-28 VFVAALGGLLLSCG
+28 LSCG

-70 FETLQINDHGVA
+70 FETLQVNDHGVA

-106 GKRPN
+106 GKHPN

-133 FFENTLGHQT
+133 FFENTIGHQT

-154 SQEVAT
+154 SKEVAT
-160 RRLEWVTLPL
+160 KRFEWVTLPL
-170 KTAEIEVQGLGQ
+170 KTVEIEVQGLGR
-182 PIRRSVKADNAGAF
+182 PIRKSLKADTSGSF
-196 QLDLSTQLM
+196 QLDLSPQLM
-205 GWLMANEGS
+205 GWLMANEGE
-214 PRLRFVCVSCTSNV
+214 PKIRFVCVSCASNV
-228 EDKLVVREKSIP
+228 DDKLVTREKTLG
-240 FEVPPVWRLIAS
+240 FEVPQVWRLIAS
-252 NRRAAQ
+252 NRRGAQ
-258 ANWAADRGIL
+258 ATWAADRGLL
-268 GDDTNADPRSGRG
+268 GEDTNADPRSGRG
-281 SAITW
+281 NSITW

-301 RRMAELPKALVD
+301 HKMAEIPRALVD
-313 ENAALLRAKP
+313 ENAALLRSKP
-323 SPDASITRDEFESKE
+323 SPDAAITRDEFESKE
-338 EFDARLRTARIAE
+338 EFDVRLRSARLAE
-351 QNKVVAFNRQVE
+351 QNKVAEFNKQVE
-363 ALDQKIR
+363 ALDKKIR
-370 QFQNSVPKTLSRA
+370 QFQSSVPKTLSRA
-383 QQIQII
+383 QQIQVI

-414 IVKVAGARQGD
+414 IVKVAGARQAD

-461 LTDKGI
+461 LSEKGI
-467 NPASAQLAVNNRIL
+467 SPASAQLAVNNRIL

-492 VFETA
+492 VLETV
-497 RLELPAFV
+497 RLESGNVAPFPLA
-505 LPRKIEPNGVTV
+505 RKIDQTGVTV
-517 TPLVLSEDP
+517 KALTLTEDP

-534 LGKLRQDISEKQS
+534 LSKLREDISEKQS

-558 RALEG
+558 RVLEG

-581 AGLPARPA
+581 AGLPARAA
-589 NSNVLAMVTGIAEY
+589 NGNVLAMVTGIAEY

-614 SAQSFSELIQRQ
+614 SAQSFADLVQRQ
-626 YGITPANLTLLTNQ
+626 YGITPANLVLLTNQ
-640 EATGVRWMGRLQ
+640 DATGVRWMGRLQ
-652 AIAKRATENDRLIV
+652 TLARRATENDKLIV
-666 YYAGHGAPTPSGK
+666 YYAGHGAPTPNGK

-686 DSSSNIPEDS
+686 DSSANIPEDS
-696 PFRLSEIYKILLSS
+696 PFRLSEVYKILLSS

-731 LIFKDVAPA
+731 LIFKDVAPVSI
-740 FLTSQSGISPPA
+740 TTQSGISPPA

-768 NALRPK
+768 NALRPR

-779 TYHLLKEWARSGAVG
+779 TYHLLKEWARTGVVG
-794 RERYALVVDAVAQDA
+794 RERYTVVAEAVAQDA

-823 GSEVPMVK
+823 GSEMPMAK

>member
-1 LATKF
+1 
-6 FALIFHR
+6 
-13 HMDTGRFPVWPVCRA
+13 MNPGRSSCWSVYRA
-28 VFVAALGGLLLSCG
+28 VLAAALGGALLSCG
-42 GNYTKQVST
+42 GTYTKQVST

-70 FETLQINDHGVA
+70 FETLQVNDHGVA
-82 EFKVMQRLNAP
+82 EFKMMQRLNAP

-106 GKRPN
+106 GKHPN

-133 FFENTLGHQT
+133 FFENTVGHQT

-154 SQEVAT
+154 SKEVAT
-160 RRLEWVTLPL
+160 KRLEWVTLPL
-170 KTAEIEVQGLGQ
+170 KTAEIEVQGLGR
-182 PIRRSVKADNAGAF
+182 PIRQSVKADNAGAF

-205 GWLMANEGS
+205 GWLMANEGA
-214 PRLRFVCVSCTSNV
+214 PKIRFVCLSCVSNV
-228 EDKLVVREKSIP
+228 DDKSVTREKSVG
-240 FEVPPVWRLIAS
+240 FEVPQVWRLIAS
-252 NRRAAQ
+252 NRRGAQ
-258 ANWAADRGIL
+258 ATWAADRGIL
-268 GDDTNADPRSGRG
+268 GEDTNADPRSGRG
-281 SAITW
+281 NSITW

-301 RRMAELPKALVD
+301 RKMAEIPRALVD
-313 ENAALLRAKP
+313 ENSALLRSKP

-338 EFDARLRTARIAE
+338 EFDARLRAARLAE
-351 QNKVVAFNRQVE
+351 QNKVAEFNRQVE
-363 ALDQKIR
+363 MLDRKIR

-389 NETMSDLVGDPVV
+389 NETLSELVGDPVV

-409 DIKRF
+409 DIRRF

-461 LTDKGI
+461 LSEKGI

-481 EMRYVDKVELP
+481 DMRYVDKVDLP

-497 RLELPAFV
+497 RLEIPPFV
-505 LPRKIEPNGVTV
+505 LPRKIEQNGVTV
-517 TPLVLSEDP
+517 TPLALAEDP

-534 LGKLRQDISEKQS
+534 LSKLREDISEKQS

-558 RALEG
+558 RVLEG

-581 AGLPARPA
+581 AGLPARAA
-589 NSNVLAMVTGIAEY
+589 NGNVLAMVTGIAEY

-614 SAQSFSELIQRQ
+614 SAQSFADLVQRQ
-626 YGITPANLTLLTNQ
+626 YGITPANLTLLTNRD
-640 EATGVRWMGRLQ
+640 ATGVRWMGRLQ
-652 AIAKRATENDRLIV
+652 ALARRATENDKLIV

-686 DSSSNIPEDS
+686 DSSANIPEDS
-696 PFRLSEIYKILLSS
+696 PFRLSEVYKILLSS

-731 LIFKDVAPA
+731 LIFKDVAPVSI
-740 FLTSQSGISPPA
+740 TTQSGISPPA

-768 NALRPK
+768 NALRPR

-779 TYHLLKEWARSGAVG
+779 TYHLLKEWARTGVVG
-794 RERYALVVDAVAQDA
+794 RERYTTVVDAVAQDA
-809 YALKPAFEQRPLWI
+809 YAMKPAFEQRPLWI
-823 GSEVPMVK
+823 GSELPMVK

>member
-1 LATKF
+1 MNPSRFNASSVLR
-6 FALIFHR
+6 ALLYS
-13 HMDTGRFPVWPVCRA
+13 
-28 VFVAALGGLLLSCG
+28 ALGCTLLSCG

-57 YLNPNLATQKAEG
+57 YLNPNLASQKAEG
-70 FETLQINDHGVA
+70 FETLQINGQGVA

-93 EYEAPVVQTSQVE
+93 EYEAPVVQTTQVE
-106 GKRPN
+106 GKHPN

-133 FFENTLGHQT
+133 FFENTIGHQT
-143 SEQVLSTETDK
+143 SEQVLSSETDK
-154 SQEVAT
+154 SKEVAT
-160 RRLEWVTLPL
+160 KRFEWVTLPL
-170 KTAEIEVQGLGQ
+170 KTAEIEVQGLGR
-182 PIRRSVKADNAGAF
+182 PIRQSLKADKSGSF
-196 QLDLSTQLM
+196 QWDLSPQLM
-205 GWLMANEGS
+205 GWLMANEGA
-214 PRLRFVCVSCTSNV
+214 PRLRFVCVSCVSNV
-228 EDKLVVREKSIP
+228 DDKVVAREKNLA
-240 FEVPPVWRLIAS
+240 FEVPQVWRLIAA
-252 NRRAAQ
+252 NRRGAQ
-258 ANWAADRGIL
+258 ASWAADRGL
-268 GDDTNADPRSGRG
+268 VGEDNNADPRSGRG
-281 SAITW
+281 SSITW

-301 RRMAELPKALVD
+301 RRMAEIPRALVD
-313 ENAALLRAKP
+313 ENAALLRSKP
-323 SPDASITRDEFESKE
+323 SPDAAITRDEFESKE
-338 EFDARLRTARIAE
+338 EFDTRLRAARLAE
-351 QNKVVAFNRQVE
+351 QNKVAEFNRQVE
-363 ALDQKIR
+363 ALDKKIR
-370 QFQNSVPKTLSRA
+370 QFQSSVPKTLSRG

-389 NETMSDLVGDPVV
+389 NEAMSDLVGDPVV

-409 DIKRF
+409 DIRRF
-414 IVKVAGARQGD
+414 IVKVAGARQAE

-461 LTDKGI
+461 LSDKGI
-467 NPASAQLAVNNRIL
+467 SPASAQLAVNNRIL

-492 VFETA
+492 VLETV
-497 RLELPAFV
+497 RLESGNVAPFPLA
-505 LPRKIEPNGVTV
+505 RKIDQTGVTV
-517 TPLVLSEDP
+517 KPLQLTEDP
-526 EAARMRER
+526 EAARLRNQ
-534 LGKLRQDISEKQS
+534 LSKLREDISEKQS

-581 AGLPARPA
+581 AGLPARAA
-589 NSNVLAMVTGIAEY
+589 NGNVLAMVTGIAEY

-614 SAQSFSELIQRQ
+614 SAQSFADLVQRQ
-626 YGITPANLTLLTNQ
+626 YGITPANLVLLTNQ
-640 EATGVRWMGRLQ
+640 DATGVRWMGRLQ
-652 AIAKRATENDRLIV
+652 TLARRATENDRLIV

-686 DSSSNIPEDS
+686 DSSANIPEDS
-696 PFRLSEIYKILLSS
+696 PFRLSEVYKILLSS

-731 LIFKDVAPA
+731 LIFKDVAPVSI
-740 FLTSQSGISPPA
+740 TTQSGISPPA

-768 NALRPK
+768 NALRPR

-779 TYHLLKEWARSGAVG
+779 TYHLLKEWARTGVVG
-794 RERYALVVDAVAQDA
+794 RERYTVVADAVTQDA

-823 GSEVPMVK
+823 GSELPMAK

>member
-1 LATKF
+1 
-6 FALIFHR
+6 
-13 HMDTGRFPVWPVCRA
+13 MNPGRFTASSVLRA
-28 VFVAALGGLLLSCG
+28 LLYSALGCTLLSCG

-57 YLNPNLATQKAEG
+57 YLNPNLASQKAEG
-70 FETLQINDHGVA
+70 FETLQINGQGVA

-93 EYEAPVVQTSQVE
+93 EYEAPVVQTTQVE
-106 GKRPN
+106 GKHPN

-133 FFENTLGHQT
+133 FFENTIGHQT
-143 SEQVLSTETDK
+143 SEQVLSSETDK
-154 SQEVAT
+154 SKEVAT
-160 RRLEWVTLPL
+160 KRFEWVTLPL
-170 KTAEIEVQGLGQ
+170 KTAEIEVQGLGR
-182 PIRRSVKADNAGAF
+182 PIRQSLKADKSGSF
-196 QLDLSTQLM
+196 QWDLSPQLM
-205 GWLMANEGS
+205 GWLMANEGA
-214 PRLRFVCVSCTSNV
+214 PRLRFVCLSCVSNV
-228 EDKLVVREKSIP
+228 DDKVVAREKNLA
-240 FEVPPVWRLIAS
+240 FEVPQVWRLIAA
-252 NRRAAQ
+252 NRRGAQ
-258 ANWAADRGIL
+258 ASWAADRGL
-268 GDDTNADPRSGRG
+268 VGEDNNADPRSGRG
-281 SAITW
+281 SSITW

-301 RRMAELPKALVD
+301 RRMAEIPRALVD
-313 ENAALLRAKP
+313 ENAALLRSKP
-323 SPDASITRDEFESKE
+323 SPDAAITRDEFESKE
-338 EFDARLRTARIAE
+338 EFDTRLRAARLAE
-351 QNKVVAFNRQVE
+351 QNKVAEFNRQVE
-363 ALDQKIR
+363 ALDKKIR
-370 QFQNSVPKTLSRA
+370 QFQSSVPKTLSRG

-389 NETMSDLVGDPVV
+389 NEAMSDLVGDPVV

-409 DIKRF
+409 DIRRF
-414 IVKVAGARQGD
+414 IVKVAGARQAE

-461 LTDKGI
+461 LSDKGI
-467 NPASAQLAVNNRIL
+467 SPASAQLAVNNRIL

-492 VFETA
+492 VLETV
-497 RLELPAFV
+497 RLESGNVAPFPLA
-505 LPRKIEPNGVTV
+505 RKIDQTGVTV
-517 TPLVLSEDP
+517 KPLQLTEDP
-526 EAARMRER
+526 EAARLRNQ
-534 LGKLRQDISEKQS
+534 LSKLREDISEKQS

-581 AGLPARPA
+581 AGLPARAA
-589 NSNVLAMVTGIAEY
+589 NGNVLAMVTGIAEY

-614 SAQSFSELIQRQ
+614 SAQSFADLVQRQ
-626 YGITPANLTLLTNQ
+626 YGITPANLVLLTNQ
-640 EATGVRWMGRLQ
+640 DATGVRWMGRLQ
-652 AIAKRATENDRLIV
+652 TLARRATENDRLIV

-686 DSSSNIPEDS
+686 DSSANIPEDS
-696 PFRLSEIYKILLSS
+696 PFRLSEVYKILLSS

-731 LIFKDVAPA
+731 LIFKDVAPVSI
-740 FLTSQSGISPPA
+740 TTQSGISPPA

-768 NALRPK
+768 NALRPR

-779 TYHLLKEWARSGAVG
+779 TYHLLKEWARTGVVG
-794 RERYALVVDAVAQDA
+794 RERYTVVADAVTQDA

-823 GSEVPMVK
+823 GSELPMAK

>member
-1 LATKF
+1 
-6 FALIFHR
+6 
-13 HMDTGRFPVWPVCRA
+13 MNPGRSSAWSVCRA
-28 VFVAALGGLLLSCG
+28 VLAAALGGALLSCG
-42 GNYTKQVST
+42 GTYTKQVST

-70 FETLQINDHGVA
+70 FETLQVNDHGVA
-82 EFKVMQRLNAP
+82 EFKLTQRLNAP

-106 GKRPN
+106 GKHPN

-133 FFENTLGHQT
+133 FFENTVGHQT

-154 SQEVAT
+154 SKEVAT
-160 RRLEWVTLPL
+160 KRLEWVTLPL
-170 KTAEIEVQGLGQ
+170 KTAEIEVQGLGR
-182 PIRRSVKADNAGAF
+182 PIRQSVKTDNAGAF

-205 GWLMANEGS
+205 GWLMANEGA
-214 PRLRFVCVSCTSNV
+214 PKIRFVCLSCVSNV
-228 EDKLVVREKSIP
+228 DDKIVSREKSVG
-240 FEVPPVWRLIAS
+240 FEVPQLWRLIAS
-252 NRRAAQ
+252 NRRGTQ
-258 ANWAADRGIL
+258 ATWAADRGIL
-268 GDDTNADPRSGRG
+268 GEDTNADPRSGRG
-281 SAITW
+281 NSITW

-301 RRMAELPKALVD
+301 RKMAEIPRALLD
-313 ENAALLRAKP
+313 ENSALLRSKP

-338 EFDARLRTARIAE
+338 EFDARLRAARLAE
-351 QNKVVAFNRQVE
+351 QNKVAEFNRQVE
-363 ALDQKIR
+363 MLDRKIR

-389 NETMSDLVGDPVV
+389 NETLSELVGDPVV

-409 DIKRF
+409 DIRRF

-461 LTDKGI
+461 LSDKGI

-481 EMRYVDKVELP
+481 DMRYVDKVDLP

-497 RLELPAFV
+497 RLEIPPFI
-505 LPRKIEPNGVTV
+505 LPRKIEQNGVTV
-517 TPLVLSEDP
+517 TPLALAEDP

-534 LGKLRQDISEKQS
+534 LSKLREDISEKQS

-558 RALEG
+558 RVLEG

-581 AGLPARPA
+581 AGLPARAA
-589 NSNVLAMVTGIAEY
+589 NGNVLAMVTGIAEY

-614 SAQSFSELIQRQ
+614 SAQSFADLVQRQ
-626 YGITPANLTLLTNQ
+626 YGITPANLTLLTNRD
-640 EATGVRWMGRLQ
+640 ATGVRWMGRLQ
-652 AIAKRATENDRLIV
+652 ALARRATENDKLIV

-686 DSSSNIPEDS
+686 DSSANIPEDS
-696 PFRLSEIYKILLSS
+696 PFRLSEVYKILLSS

-731 LIFKDVAPA
+731 LIFKDVAPVSI
-740 FLTSQSGISPPA
+740 TTQSGISPPA

-768 NALRPK
+768 NALRPR

-779 TYHLLKEWARSGAVG
+779 TYHLLKEWARTGVVG
-794 RERYALVVDAVAQDA
+794 RERYTTVVDAVAQDA
-809 YALKPAFEQRPLWI
+809 YAMKPAFEQRPLWI
-823 GSEVPMVK
+823 GSELPMAK